1 MKCGDEKEVVFNLG
15 DKIGEYRILP
25 DIVFWMVIFAINF
38 FFLFNM
44 LHEPQK
50 GACFF
55 FIFFGYLD
63 LIFLLNYFLGCER
76 ITLYEDSFEVQTVL
90 KTECIK
96 FSDISYL
103 KVVRS
108 PFNDDF
114 DLVWQTKGGRKRRCI
129 YSGKTGW
136 GKSFDEEA
144 YEFLKKFNEQLNKHG
159 IFLTLF
165 EIGK

>member
-15 DKIGEYRILP
+15 DKIGEYNILR
-25 DIVFWMVIFAINF
+25 DIVFWIVIFTINF
-38 FFLFNM
+38 FFLFNI

-50 GACFF
+50 GAWFF
-55 FIFFGYLD
+55 FIFLGYLD

-76 ITLYEDSFEVQTVL
+76 ITLYEDSFEIQTVL
-90 KTECIK
+90 RTECIK
-96 FSDISYL
+96 FRDITYL

-114 DLVWQTKGGRKRRCI
+114 DLIWQTKGGKKRRCV
-129 YSGKTGW
+129 YVGKREKT
-136 GKSFDEEA
+136 DEETEA
-144 YEFLKKFNEQLNKHG
+144 DIFLKKFNEQLNKHG

-165 EIGK
+165 EIEK